1 MAIIKLTPELF
12 RELDILAR
20 REGGKPL
27 KVVDWRKMEGAFAQ
41 QSVWAAPLYVDIN
54 KPHLTEK
61 GVIEIANQIDTDKFY
76 STKRPELDW
85 RAIPKEQIYRF
96 LVLHEIGHIKCGINL
111 VDLFK
116 FFPLLGYEF
125 IQTEEGLWMEW
136 PPREVRLRAIRK
148 RNMAIM
154 ASELLADRYA
164 WTHLFP
170 DKDLP
175 IRKGTKTLRKR
186 IEAFIRRHSRFF
198 PSEPRKPNPLPID
211 PTKFVPR
218 EHVEQGI
225 PWAV

>member
-1 MAIIKLTPELF
+1 MAKVIRGPKKPAGGGKTMAIIKLTPELF

-20 REGGKPL
+20 REAGKPL
-27 KVVDWRKMEGAFAQ
+27 KVVDWREMEGAFAR
-41 QSVWAAPLYVDIN
+41 QSIWAAPLYLDIN
-54 KPHLTEK
+54 EPYLTER

-96 LVLHEIGHIKCGINL
+96 LVLHEIGHIRCGIDL

-116 FFPLLGYEF
+116 FFPLLG
-125 IQTEEGLWMEW
+125 
-136 PPREVRLRAIRK
+136 

-164 WTHLFP
+164 WTNLFP

-186 IEAFIRRHSRFF
+186 IEAFIRRYGRFF
-198 PSEPRKPNPLPID
+198 PSEPRKPDPLPID